1 MEIELEQEKRGK
13 IEIFQS
19 IPEEFEEY
27 LITTAQPVAI
37 KGDDFKVLL
46 QEFRG
51 NGFSAWYNRF
61 WMDAP
66 VILRARGGI
75 PVLELRIGLKNLI
88 QGTWERVVDPALP
101 AYYFQMAFVPY
112 ISTRAIFASELEYQT
127 FDIHF
132 EAAFLQQIGIDYKTL
147 DLFLGKV
154 YKDEPAELSKKA
166 HPCSALMID
175 ALNAILYNSFSA
187 AGKKRLLQNNVTN
200 ILIAALEQVGKEE
213 IGKLPLSATDVEALH
228 DVRDLIEKHC
238 PEYLSNDILVRK
250 AKPHLN
256 AFKLSYGF
264 KRVFGINPY
273 DYYLQLRFT
282 LGKRLLREGN
292 SVAAVANELEYDSP
306 TTFIREFK
314 KRFGYTPKY
323 FQKYGG

>member
-1 MEIELEQEKRGK
+1 MNIELEQENRGR
-13 IEIFQS
+13 IEVFQS
-19 IPEEFEEY
+19 IPKDFDEF
-27 LITTAQPVAI
+27 LIAHANPVALQ
-37 KGDDFKVLL
+37 GDQFKMLL

-51 NGFSAWYNRF
+51 KGFSAWYNRF

-88 QGTWERVVDPALP
+88 QGSWERVADPALP
-101 AYYFQMAFVPY
+101 AHYFQMAFVPY
-112 ISTRAIFASELEYQT
+112 ISTRAIFAPKLEYQT

-132 EAAFLQQIGIDYKTL
+132 EASFLQEIGIDYKTL

-154 YKDEPAELSKKA
+154 YRDQPAELSKKA
-166 HPCSALMID
+166 HPCSTLMID
-175 ALNAILYNSFSA
+175 AVHAILYNSFSA

-200 ILIAALEQVGKEE
+200 ILIAALEEIGKDEM
-213 IGKLPLSATDVEALH
+213 GKLPLSGSDIEALH
-228 DVRDLIEKHC
+228 YVRDLIEKHC
-238 PEYLSNDILVRK
+238 PEYLSNDTLVRK

-282 LGKRLLREGN
+282 LGKKLLREGH
-292 SVAAVANELEYDSP
+292 SVATVANELEYESA
-306 TTFIREFK
+306 TTFIREFR
-314 KRFGYTPKY
+314 KRFGYTPKF
-323 FQKYGG
+323 FQKNWK